1 MVTSASNL
9 VKVNSCEIVSKQLLP
24 ELQAISIDIWIQH
37 WFLQIVTSPVQCMY
51 TFSILYFSM
60 CTMSHTGT
68 AWDQQENVLVLN
80 TRVNKGNNNP
90 PILLFL
96 YVWLRPL
103 RFYVWFFLR
112 MLPPLSVSAGI
123 ISLLWISCLCLRV
136 LWSFQMLL
144 SFPIHG
150 EKHRRIN
157 TQDGYLIN
165 HNF

>member
-24 ELQAISIDIWIQH
+24 ELQAISIDIWMQH
-37 WFLQIVTSPVQCMY
+37 SLLQIVTSLVLCVY

-60 CTMSHTGT
+60 CIMSYTGT
-68 AWDQQENVLVLN
+68 AWDQQENAK
-80 TRVNKGNNNP
+80 VNKGNNNP

-96 YVWLRPL
+96 HVWLRLLYSFMCGLPD
-103 RFYVWFFLR
+103 FLW

-123 ISLLWISCLCLRV
+123 FLLLWLGCFCLRI

-150 EKHRRIN
+150 EKCRQIN
-157 TQDGYLIN
+157 TQDSYLIN